1 MLVQSCPLGPQ
12 QTQYINKIIYFI
24 YFLFFIL
31 INEYFGC
38 YAIILIFVFF
48 RVPNED
54 ISSSAATETNS
65 QEAQKSVWGNVQM
78 NIFSLKY
85 AMKKH
90 IQYKHMGRDEMEMN
104 RNLPHCNG

>member
-1 MLVQSCPLGPQ
+1 
-12 QTQYINKIIYFI
+12 
-24 YFLFFIL
+24 
-31 INEYFGC
+31 
-38 YAIILIFVFF
+38 LIFDFF

-65 QEAQKSVWGNVQM
+65 QEAQQSVWGNVQM

-90 IQYKHMGRDEMEMN
+90 IQYKHMGRDEMELN
-104 RNLPHCNG
+104 HNLPHCNGHCTGLCKLGPQMIFTI